1 MACRKKNVRVIER
14 GERAALACLIL
25 LGAGA
30 AFAQSYPAKPIRV
43 VVPVAAGGTGDML
56 ARFVADRLTDAFK
69 QQAVVENRAGANG
82 IIGTE
87 IVAKAPPDGY
97 TIVVASAGNIA
108 INPGLYGAKLPFD
121 PERDL
126 APITQVANTTQILIV
141 HPSVPAKTVKELISL
156 AKASPGK
163 LDYVN
168 AGNGSTPHLNMA
180 LFASMAGIKLNGI
193 VYKGSTPGRV
203 AVVAGETP
211 LMVDGLMPSMPLIQS
226 GRLRALGVTSLKRS
240 PAMPDVPAIAETVP
254 GYVGEIWYGVLAPA
268 KTPGDIVNRLNGV
281 IVAALKQPDATAR
294 FAKQGA
300 DVVASTPA
308 EFGDFIKREIV
319 KWARVIKEAG
329 AKVD

>member
-1 MACRKKNVRVIER
+1 MVCPKRNVRVIDCC
-14 GERAALACLIL
+14 AALSYLL

-30 AFAQSYPAKPIRV
+30 VGAQTYPAKAIRL
-43 VVPVAAGGTGDML
+43 VVPIAAGGTGDTL
-56 ARFVADRLTDAFK
+56 ARFIAERLTEAFR
-69 QQAVVENRAGANG
+69 QQVIVENRAGANG

-87 IVAKAPPDGY
+87 AVAKAAPDGY
-97 TIVVASAGNIA
+97 TILVASAGNIA

-126 APITQVANTTQILIV
+126 APITQVANTTQVLIM
-141 HPSVPAKTVKELISL
+141 HPSIPAKNIKELIAL
-156 AKASPGK
+156 ARVNPGK

-180 LFASMAGIKLNGI
+180 LFASMAGLKLSGI
-193 VYKGSTPGRV
+193 VYKGSTPGRL

-211 LMVDGLMPSMPLIQS
+211 LMIDGLIPTLPLIRS
-226 GRLRALGVTSLKRS
+226 GRLHALGVTSLKRS
-240 PAMPDVPAIAETVP
+240 PALPDVPAIAETVP
-254 GYVGEIWYGVLAPA
+254 GYLGEIWYGVLAPA
-268 KTPGDIVNRLNGV
+268 KTPSDMVNRLNTTV
-281 IVAALKQPDATAR
+281 VNALKNPDVAAR

-319 KWARVIKEAG
+319 KWAKVIREANARV
-329 AKVD
+329 D

>member
-1 MACRKKNVRVIER
+1 M
-14 GERAALACLIL
+14 LTCLLL
-25 LGAGA
+25 LGANTA
-30 AFAQSYPAKPIRV
+30 VAQGYPVKTIRV
-43 VVPVAAGGTGDML
+43 VAPVAAGGTGDML

-87 IVAKAPPDGY
+87 IVAKAAPDGY
-97 TIVVASAGNIA
+97 TLVVASAGNIA
-108 INPGLYGAKLPFD
+108 INPGLYGARLPFD

-126 APITQVANTTQILIV
+126 APVTQVANTTQILIV

-226 GRLRALGVTSLKRS
+226 ARENAQRYREPLERRHRGCAEATGRHRTFCQAGRRCGCQYSRRVWRLHQARNRQVGKGDKRGGREGRLTAVRPGSLS
-240 PAMPDVPAIAETVP
+240 
-254 GYVGEIWYGVLAPA
+254 Y
-268 KTPGDIVNRLNGV
+268 
-281 IVAALKQPDATAR
+281 
-294 FAKQGA
+294 
-300 DVVASTPA
+300 
-308 EFGDFIKREIV
+308 
-319 KWARVIKEAG
+319 
-329 AKVD
+329 